1 MTGKDKTDIHRS
13 KERPGAMPE
22 DIADEREEVQVFHDH
37 IKRSGLKRTA
47 QRDLILD
54 VFLRTEGHVS
64 SEDLYELVKVADPSV
79 GFTTVYRTLKLLQ
92 ESGLAR
98 DVQYYDGRT
107 LYEHDFKHAHH
118 DHLIC
123 TSCGR
128 LIEFYS
134 EVIENMQ
141 DEIADRHGFRPETHS
156 LRIFGMCRECRKKQE
171 PAQAKVR

>member
-1 MTGKDKTDIHRS
+1 MVRS
-13 KERPGAMPE
+13 KGHPDKDAGTS
-22 DIADEREEVQVFHDH
+22 ADPREEVRIFHEH
-37 IKRSGLKRTA
+37 IRKSGLKRTA

-54 VFLRTEGHVS
+54 VFLKTEDHVS
-64 SEDLYELVKVADPSV
+64 SEDLYELVKVQDATI

-92 ESGLAR
+92 ECGLAR
-98 DVQYYDGRT
+98 NVQYYDGRM

-123 TSCGR
+123 TRCGA

-141 DEIADRHGFRPETHS
+141 DEIAARHKFRPETHS
-156 LRIFGMCRECRKKQE
+156 LRIFGTCHDCQLAEEK
-171 PAQAKVR
+171 AKAKGHT

>member
-1 MTGKDKTDIHRS
+1 MTGSR
-13 KERPGAMPE
+13 ERPGEGAAGSE
-22 DIADEREEVQVFHDH
+22 DEREEVRLFHDH
-37 IKRSGLKRTA
+37 IKKSGLKRTA

-64 SEDLYELVKVADPSV
+64 SEDLYELVKTEDPSI

-92 ESGLAR
+92 ECGLAR
-98 DVQYYDGRT
+98 DVQYYDGRM

-123 TSCGR
+123 TSCGT

-141 DEIADRHGFRPETHS
+141 DEIAARHQFRPESHS
-156 LRIFGMCRECRKKQE
+156 LRIFGTCKECRAKQE
-171 PAQAKVR
+171 AARAKGR